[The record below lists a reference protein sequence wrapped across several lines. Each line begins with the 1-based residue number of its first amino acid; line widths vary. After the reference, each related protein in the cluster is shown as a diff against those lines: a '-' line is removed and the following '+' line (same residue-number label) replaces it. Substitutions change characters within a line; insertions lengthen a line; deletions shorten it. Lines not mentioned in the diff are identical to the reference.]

1 LKIRAQNKKGSSL
14 LIKNKIVITGVAAAL
29 MLSAMPQ
36 PSINAQSVSG
46 LTAMTVF
53 AQQSAPPPAQDN
65 KSENRTKALKKY
77 LEAQG
82 FEQAGNFSAA
92 VAAYKEAITLDP
104 NSAELRVA
112 FGSLYLKNRNVI
124 DAESQAREAMKV
136 EPTNLEGRKL
146 LVRIYIAQL
155 IVGNTFDKEK
165 ARAALKELEEI
176 AKADPSAKIELG
188 EKPLPVLA
196 VIGDLYWSLE
206 EKEKAI
212 EVFKKVSEGD
222 ASADTAH
229 MQLAQMYFQKN
240 KFREAAL
247 AARKAYDLNPKSTQY
262 AGLLAKSLLRL
273 GRTQEALD
281 IYKKALNIKEADK
294 ATDKDDDSDTDILKS
309 AMGLSPLTL
318 DYADALVFAGK
329 YDEAIKQVEPILKIA
344 RKDSP
349 IYLAVIRIKVDAL
362 RRSGKREDAA
372 KTLEDS
378 LKGQDVSESL
388 PVLYSLA
395 ETYEEMQKF
404 DKAVETYEEA
414 LGAIVNPDGSIGNRE
429 EDKQNAGAVL
439 TRIGLAYRTAGKRDK
454 AIETFERMRKV
465 LGADSPRAD
474 QLIIDTLLNEG
485 KNKEAYDTATAAI
498 TRFPTERSFK
508 ITRAQAAGRLGNP
521 ADVESSLR
529 PLLKNT
535 SEDADVY
542 LAWASIQLE
551 ANQLKQAEESTRKA
565 ISLEPNDI
573 GPLITLSLIQERQ
586 DKFKDAEASLRKAL
600 EIDPENATVL
610 NNLGYYLAERGERLP
625 EAISLIQRAV
635 NIEPTN
641 GSFMDSLGWVY
652 FKQGKLPE
660 AQKYLEQAVIYSSRS
675 ATIHDHLGDLYKKQ
689 GQMDKARAKWEE
701 ALKLATEPEEI
712 KKIKEKL
719 GKK

>member
-1 LKIRAQNKKGSSL
+1 M
-14 LIKNKIVITGVAAAL
+14 IKNKIMITGVAAAFV
-29 MLSAMPQ
+29 LSAIPQ
-36 PSINAQSVSG
+36 NSINAQNLPG
-46 LTAMTVF
+46 LKAMTVL
-53 AQQSAPPPAQDN
+53 AQQTAPPPAQDN

-82 FEQAGNFSAA
+82 FEQTGNFSAA
-92 VAAYKEAITLDP
+92 VAAYKEAIVLDP

-146 LVRIYIAQL
+146 LVKIYIAQSF
-155 IVGNTFDKEK
+155 VGNTFDKEK
-165 ARAALKELEEI
+165 ARAAVKELEEI

-188 EKPLPVLA
+188 EKPIPVLG
-196 VIGDLYWSLE
+196 VIGDLYWSLD

-212 EVFKKVSEGD
+212 EAFKKVSEGD
-222 ASADTAH
+222 ATADTAH

-240 KFREAAL
+240 KFREAAV
-247 AARKAYDLNPKSTQY
+247 AARKAYEINPKSTQY

-281 IYKKALNIKEADK
+281 IYKKALNVKDADK
-294 ATDKDDDSDTDILKS
+294 DKDKIEEGDSDILKS
-309 AMGLSPLTL
+309 AMGLSPLTF

-349 IYLAVIRIKVDAL
+349 IYLAGIRIKVDAL

-485 KNKEAYDTATAAI
+485 KNKEAYDAATAAV

-508 ITRAQAAGRLGNP
+508 ITRAQAAGRLGNT
-521 ADVESSLR
+521 ADVETSLR

-535 SEDADVY
+535 DEDADVY

-551 ANQLKQAEESTRKA
+551 ANQLKQAEESARKA
-565 ISLEPNDI
+565 STLEPNDI

-652 FKQGKLPE
+652 FRQGKIPE

-689 GQMDKARAKWEE
+689 GQTDKARAKWEE

-712 KKIKEKL
+712 KRIKEKL

>member
-1 LKIRAQNKKGSSL
+1 MITNKLFATGATLAL
-14 LIKNKIVITGVAAAL
+14 LFAAV
-29 MLSAMPQ
+29 PQ
-36 PSINAQSVSG
+36 PALQAQS
-46 LTAMTVF
+46 LKATLA
-53 AQQSAPPPAQDN
+53 APQEIKPDN
-65 KSENRTKALKKY
+65 RSKALQKY
-77 LEAQG
+77 LEAQNY
-82 FEQAGNFSAA
+82 EQAGNYSAA
-92 VAAYKEAITLDP
+92 VAAYKEAIALDP

-112 FGSLYLKNRNVI
+112 FGALYLKNRNVI
-124 DAESQAREAMKV
+124 DAETQAREAMKV

-146 LVRIYIAQL
+146 LARIFISQSF
-155 IVGNTFDKEK
+155 VGSTFDKDK
-165 ARAALKELEEI
+165 ARAAIKELEEI
-176 AKADPSAKIELG
+176 AKSDQHAKIELG
-188 EKPLPVLA
+188 DKPIPVLG
-196 VIGDLYWSLE
+196 VIGDLYESLE
-206 EKEKAI
+206 EKDKAI
-212 EVFKKVSEGD
+212 EAFKKVSESD

-229 MQLAQMYFQKN
+229 IQLAQIYFQKN
-240 KFREAAL
+240 KFREAAA
-247 AARKAYDLNPKSTQY
+247 AARKAYDLNPKSIQY

-281 IYKKALNIKEADK
+281 IYRKALNIKDPDK
-294 ATDKDDDSDTDILKS
+294 NGKPNKAPDDDDTEGLKS
-309 AMGLSPLTL
+309 AMGISPLTF
-318 DYADALVFAGK
+318 DYAEALVFAGK
-329 YDEAIKQVEPILKIA
+329 YDEAIKQVDPVLKLV

-349 IYLAVIRIKVDAL
+349 LYLAGIRIKVDAS
-362 RRSGKREDAA
+362 RRSGKREEAV
-372 KTLEDS
+372 KTLEEA

-404 DKAVETYEEA
+404 DKAVQTYEEA
-414 LGAIVNPDGSIGNRE
+414 LSAIVNPDGTVGNRE

-439 TRIGLAYRTAGKRDK
+439 TRIGLAYRTAGQRDK
-454 AIETFERMRKV
+454 AMETFERMRKV

-485 KNKEAYDTATAAI
+485 KNQAALDAATAA
-498 TRFPTERSFK
+498 TKRFPDERSFK
-508 ITRAQAAGRLGNP
+508 ITRAQAASRLGNMQE
-521 ADVESSLR
+521 VEASLR

-535 SEDADVY
+535 VEDADIY
-542 LAWASIQLE
+542 LAWASLQLE
-551 ANQLKQAEESTRKA
+551 ANQLKQAEETTRKA
-565 ISLEPNDI
+565 INLEPNDI

-641 GSFMDSLGWVY
+641 GSFMDSLGWVF
-652 FKQGKLPE
+652 FKQGKIPE
-660 AQKYLEQAVIYSSRS
+660 AQKYLEQAVIYSPRS
-675 ATIHDHLGDLYKKQ
+675 ATIHDHLGDLYKKL
-689 GQMDKARAKWEE
+689 GQLDKARAKWED

-712 KKIKEKL
+712 KKIKAKL